1 MNFSNFI
8 KGLVESTTYNFG
20 RGERDWQNFIAD
32 YQIAPSVYLDEPIS
46 STFEVTNSGAIQEVF
61 DLKLVIMHKSQLDW
75 TPEQHSE
82 VIELARQEARKL
94 TILLNNSDVV
104 KSFTNPKVLEYINL
118 FDSNVS
124 GVFFTAQISF
134 YDNASV
140 CVNGTPQSDFVQLS
154 NTNNE
159 WQRTVPNGFNYIVP
173 NTPVELVDSEGNVI
187 ETVMIPSVSGG
198 QIVVTV
204 GGEITVSNS
213 NDTYSVTTST
223 DLELPNTTVKIYLD
237 GVFQQDVVIPTLDP
251 SNSLTITLL

>member
-8 KGLVESTTYNFG
+8 KALVESTTYNFG

-124 GVFFTAQISF
+124 GVFFTCQISF

-140 CVNGTPQSDFVQLS
+140 CVNGTPQSDFVHLL

-159 WQRTVPNGFNYIVP
+159 WQRTVPNGSNYIVP
-173 NTPVELVDSEGNVI
+173 NTPVELVDSEGTVI

-204 GGEITVSNS
+204 GGSITVSNS
-213 NDTYSVTTST
+213 NNTYSVTTST
-223 DLELPNTTVKIYLD
+223 NLELPNTTVNVFVD
-237 GVFQQDVVIPTLDP
+237 GVLSGTGTIVTLD
-251 SNSLTITLL
+251 STEEINVLWT

>member
-8 KGLVESTTYNFG
+8 KYLVESTTYNFG

-32 YQIAPSVYLDEPIS
+32 YEIAPSVYLDEPIS
-46 STFEVTNSGAIQEVF
+46 STFEVTKSGAIQEVF
-61 DLKLVIMHKSQLDW
+61 DLKLVIMRKSQLDW
-75 TPEQHSE
+75 TPEQHGE

-104 KSFTNPKVLEYINL
+104 KSFTNPKVLEFINL

-134 YDNASV
+134 YDNDSV

-154 NTNNE
+154 NTNSE
-159 WQRTVPNGFNYIVP
+159 WERTVPNGSSYTVP
-173 NTPVELVDSEGNVI
+173 NTPIELVDSEGTVI

-204 GGEITVSNS
+204 GGSITVSNS
-213 NDTYSVTTST
+213 NDSYSVTT
-223 DLELPNTTVKIYLD
+223 DENLELPNTTVNVYVD
-237 GVFQQDVVIPTLDP
+237 GILNQTGSIVTLDP
-251 SNSLTITLL
+251 NSVINITA

>member
-8 KGLVESTTYNFG
+8 KDLVESTTYNFG

-32 YQIAPSVYLDEPIS
+32 YEIAPSVYLDEPIS
-46 STFEVTNSGAIQEVF
+46 STFEVTKSGAIQEVF
-61 DLKLVIMHKSQLDW
+61 DLKLVIMRKSQLDW
-75 TPEQHSE
+75 TPEQHGE

-104 KSFTNPKVLEYINL
+104 KSFTNPKVLEFINL

-134 YDNASV
+134 YDNDSV

-154 NTNNE
+154 NTNEE
-159 WQRTVPNGFNYIVP
+159 WERTVPNGSSYVVP
-173 NTPVELVDSEGNVI
+173 NTPIELVDSEGTVI

-213 NDTYSVTTST
+213 NDTYSVTT
-223 DLELPNTTVKIYLD
+223 DENLELPNTTVNVYVD
-237 GVFQQDVVIPTLDP
+237 GILNQTGSIVTLDP
-251 SNSLTITLL
+251 NQVINITA

>member
-8 KGLVESTTYNFG
+8 KDLVESTTYNFG

-32 YQIAPSVYLDEPIS
+32 YEIAPSVYLDEPIS
-46 STFEVTNSGAIQEVF
+46 STFEVTKSGAIQEVF
-61 DLKLVIMHKSQLDW
+61 DLKLVIMRKSQLDW
-75 TPEQHSE
+75 TPEQHGE

-104 KSFTNPKVLEYINL
+104 KSFTNPKVLEFINL

-159 WQRTVPNGFNYIVP
+159 WERTVPNGSSYTVP
-173 NTPVELVDSEGNVI
+173 NTPIELVDSEGTVI

-213 NDTYSVTTST
+213 NDTYSVTT
-223 DLELPNTTVKIYLD
+223 DENLELPNTTVNVYVD
-237 GVFQQDVVIPTLDP
+237 GILNQTGTIVTLDP
-251 SNSLTITLL
+251 NQTINITA

>member
-1 MNFSNFI
+1 
-8 KGLVESTTYNFG
+8 
-20 RGERDWQNFIAD
+20 
-32 YQIAPSVYLDEPIS
+32 
-46 STFEVTNSGAIQEVF
+46 
-61 DLKLVIMHKSQLDW
+61 MHKSKLDW

-104 KSFTNPKVLEYINL
+104 KSFTNPKVLEYTNL

-134 YDNASV
+134 YDNTSV

-159 WQRTVPNGFNYIVP
+159 WERTVPNGSNYIVP

-204 GGEITVSNS
+204 GGSITVSNS
-213 NDTYSVTTST
+213 NDTYVVTTDE
-223 DLELPNTTVKIYLD
+223 DLELPDTEYIFTVD
-237 GVFQQDVVIPTLDP
+237 GNQQAPIFLPTL
-251 SNSLTITLL
+251 SNQTINVVWQ

>member
-32 YQIAPSVYLDEPIS
+32 YEIAPSVYLDEPIS
-46 STFEVTNSGAIQEVF
+46 STFEVTKSGAIQEVF
-61 DLKLVIMHKSQLDW
+61 DLKLVIMRKSQLDW
-75 TPEQHSE
+75 TPEQHGE

-104 KSFTNPKVLEYINL
+104 KSFTNPKVLEFINL

-134 YDNASV
+134 YDNDSV

-159 WQRTVPNGFNYIVP
+159 WERAVPNGSSYTVP
-173 NTPVELVDSEGNVI
+173 NTPVELVDSEGTVI

-213 NDTYSVTTST
+213 NDTYSVTT
-223 DLELPNTTVKIYLD
+223 DENLELPNTTVNVYVD
-237 GVFQQDVVIPTLDP
+237 GILNQTGSIVTLDP
-251 SNSLTITLL
+251 NQTINITA

>member
-8 KGLVESTTYNFG
+8 KALVESTTYNFG

-32 YQIAPSVYLDEPIS
+32 YEIAPSVYLDEPIS
-46 STFEVTNSGAIQEVF
+46 STFEVTKSGAIQEVF
-61 DLKLVIMHKSQLDW
+61 DLKLVIMRKSQLDW
-75 TPEQHSE
+75 TPEQHEE

-104 KSFTNPKVLEYINL
+104 KSFTNPKVLEFINL

-159 WQRTVPNGFNYIVP
+159 WERTVPNGSSYTVP
-173 NTPVELVDSEGNVI
+173 NTPIELVDSEGTVI

-213 NDTYSVTTST
+213 NDTYSVTT
-223 DLELPNTTVKIYLD
+223 DENLELPNTTVNVYVD
-237 GVFQQDVVIPTLDP
+237 GILNQTGSIVTLDP
-251 SNSLTITLL
+251 NSVINITS

>member
-8 KGLVESTTYNFG
+8 KGLIESTTYNFG

-32 YQIAPSVYLDEPIS
+32 YEIAPSVYLDEPIS
-46 STFEVTNSGAIQEVF
+46 STFEVTKSGAIQEVF
-61 DLKLVIMHKSQLDW
+61 DLKLVIMRKSQLDW
-75 TPEQHSE
+75 TPEQHGE

-104 KSFTNPKVLEYINL
+104 KSFTNPKVLEFINL

-134 YDNASV
+134 YDNTSV

-154 NTNNE
+154 NTNEE
-159 WQRTVPNGFNYIVP
+159 WQRTVPNGSSYIIP
-173 NTPVELVDSEGNVI
+173 NTPIELVDSEGTVI

-204 GGEITVSNS
+204 GEEITISNS
-213 NDTYSVTTST
+213 NDTYSVTTSE
-223 DLELPNTTVKIYLD
+223 DLTLPNTTVNVYVD
-237 GVFQQDVVIPTLDP
+237 GILNQTGTIITLDP
-251 SNSLTITLL
+251 NQTINISA

>member
-32 YQIAPSVYLDEPIS
+32 YEIAPSVYLDEPIS
-46 STFEVTNSGAIQEVF
+46 STFEVTKSGAIQEVF
-61 DLKLVIMHKSQLDW
+61 DLKLVIMRKSQLDW
-75 TPEQHSE
+75 TPEQHGE

-104 KSFTNPKVLEYINL
+104 KSFTNPKVLEFINL

-154 NTNNE
+154 NTNEE
-159 WQRTVPNGFNYIVP
+159 WERTVPNGSSYVVP
-173 NTPVELVDSEGNVI
+173 NTPIELVDSEGTVI

-204 GGEITVSNS
+204 GGAITVSNS
-213 NDTYSVTTST
+213 NDTYSVTTDE
-223 DLELPNTTVKIYLD
+223 DLTLPDTTVNVYVD
-237 GVFQQDVVIPTLDP
+237 GTLNQTGSIVTLDP
-251 SNSLTITLL
+251 NQTINITA

>member
-8 KGLVESTTYNFG
+8 KDLVESTTYNFG

-32 YQIAPSVYLDEPIS
+32 YEIAPSVYLDEPIS
-46 STFEVTNSGAIQEVF
+46 STFEVTKSGAIQEVF
-61 DLKLVIMHKSQLDW
+61 DLKLVIMRKSQLDW
-75 TPEQHSE
+75 TPEQHGE

-104 KSFTNPKVLEYINL
+104 KSFTNPKILEYTNL

-159 WQRTVPNGFNYIVP
+159 WERTVPNGSNYTVP
-173 NTPVELVDSEGNVI
+173 NTPVELVDSEGTVI

-213 NDTYSVTTST
+213 NSTYSVTTAEN
-223 DLELPNTTVKIYLD
+223 LVLPNTTVNVYVN
-237 GVFQQDVVIPTLDP
+237 GVLNSTGTIVTLDP
-251 SNSLTITLL
+251 SEEINITV

>member
-8 KGLVESTTYNFG
+8 KALVESTTYNFG

-32 YQIAPSVYLDEPIS
+32 YEIAPSVYLDEPIS
-46 STFEVTNSGAIQEVF
+46 STFEVTKSGAIQEVF
-61 DLKLVIMHKSQLDW
+61 DLKLVIMRKSQLDW
-75 TPEQHSE
+75 TPEQHGE

-104 KSFTNPKVLEYINL
+104 KSFTNPKVLEFINL

-134 YDNASV
+134 YDNDSV
-140 CVNGTPQSDFVQLS
+140 CVNGTPQSDFVQLW
-154 NTNNE
+154 NTNEE
-159 WQRTVPNGFNYIVP
+159 WERTVPNGSSYVVP
-173 NTPVELVDSEGNVI
+173 NTPIELVDSEGTVI

-204 GGEITVSNS
+204 GGSITVSNS
-213 NDTYSVTTST
+213 NDTYSVTT
-223 DLELPNTTVKIYLD
+223 DENLVLPDTEYIFTVAGIEQEPLTL
-237 GVFQQDVVIPTLDP
+237 PTL
-251 SNSLTITLL
+251 SNQTINVVWQ

>member
-46 STFEVTNSGAIQEVF
+46 SIFEVTNSGAIQEVF

-104 KSFTNPKVLEYINL
+104 KSFTNPKVLEYTNL

-140 CVNGTPQSDFVQLS
+140 CVNGTPQSDFVSLS

-159 WQRTVPNGFNYIVP
+159 WQRTVPNGSNYIVP

-204 GGEITVSNS
+204 GGSITVSNS
-213 NDTYSVTTST
+213 NDSYSVTTST
-223 DLELPNTTVKIYLD
+223 DLELPNTTVNVFVD
-237 GVFQQDVVIPTLDP
+237 GVLSGTGSIVTLDP
-251 SNSLTITLL
+251 TEEINITA

>member
-1 MNFSNFI
+1 M
-8 KGLVESTTYNFG
+8 
-20 RGERDWQNFIAD
+20 R
-32 YQIAPSVYLDEPIS
+32 
-46 STFEVTNSGAIQEVF
+46 
-61 DLKLVIMHKSQLDW
+61 KSQLDW
-75 TPEQHSE
+75 TPEQHGE

-104 KSFTNPKVLEYINL
+104 KSFTNPKVLEFINL

-134 YDNASV
+134 YDNASI

-159 WQRTVPNGFNYIVP
+159 WERTVPNGSNFIVP
-173 NTPVELVDSEGNVI
+173 NTPIELVDSEGTVI

-213 NDTYSVTTST
+213 NNSYSVTT
-223 DLELPNTTVKIYLD
+223 DENLVLPDTTYIFTVAGIEQAPIFL
-237 GVFQQDVVIPTLDP
+237 PTL
-251 SNSLTITLL
+251 SNQTINVIWQ

>member
-8 KGLVESTTYNFG
+8 KDLVESTTYNFG

-32 YQIAPSVYLDEPIS
+32 YEIAPSVYLDEPIS
-46 STFEVTNSGAIQEVF
+46 STFEVTKSGAIQEVF
-61 DLKLVIMHKSQLDW
+61 DLKLVIMRKSQLDW
-75 TPEQHSE
+75 TPEQHEE

-104 KSFTNPKVLEYINL
+104 KSFTNPKVLEYTNL

-134 YDNASV
+134 YDSDSV

-154 NTNNE
+154 NTNEE
-159 WQRTVPNGFNYIVP
+159 WDRTIPNGSSYTVP
-173 NTPVELVDSEGNVI
+173 NTPVELVDSEGTVI

-213 NDTYSVTTST
+213 NDTYSVTT
-223 DLELPNTTVKIYLD
+223 DENLVLPNTTCKIYVD
-237 GVFQQDVVIPTLDP
+237 GVFQQDVIIPTLDP

>member
-8 KGLVESTTYNFG
+8 KDLVESTTYNFG

-32 YQIAPSVYLDEPIS
+32 YEIAPSVYLDEPIS
-46 STFEVTNSGAIQEVF
+46 STFEVTKSGAIQEVF
-61 DLKLVIMHKSQLDW
+61 DLKLVIMRKSQLDW
-75 TPEQHSE
+75 TPEQHGE

-104 KSFTNPKVLEYINL
+104 KSFTNPKVLEFINL

-134 YDNASV
+134 YDNTSV

-159 WQRTVPNGFNYIVP
+159 WERTVPNGSSYIIP
-173 NTPVELVDSEGNVI
+173 NTPIELVDSEGTVI

-204 GGEITVSNS
+204 GSEITVSNS
-213 NDTYSVTTST
+213 NDTYSVTTSE
-223 DLELPNTTVKIYLD
+223 DLTLPNTTVNIYVN
-237 GVFQQDVVIPTLDP
+237 GVLNTTTSVVTLDP
-251 SNSLTITLL
+251 DATITILP

>member
-8 KGLVESTTYNFG
+8 KDLVESTTYNFG

-32 YQIAPSVYLDEPIS
+32 YEIAPSVYLDEPIS
-46 STFEVTNSGAIQEVF
+46 STFEVTKSGAIQEVF
-61 DLKLVIMHKSQLDW
+61 DLKLVIMRKSQLDW
-75 TPEQHSE
+75 TPEQHGE

-104 KSFTNPKVLEYINL
+104 KSFTNPKVLEYTNL

-154 NTNNE
+154 NTNEE
-159 WQRTVPNGFNYIVP
+159 WERTVPNGSNYTVP
-173 NTPVELVDSEGNVI
+173 NTPIELVDSEGTVI

-213 NDTYSVTTST
+213 NDTYSVTT
-223 DLELPNTTVKIYLD
+223 DENLVLPNTTVNVYVD
-237 GVFQQDVVIPTLDP
+237 GTLNQTGTIVTLDP
-251 SNSLTITLL
+251 NSVINITA

>member
-8 KGLVESTTYNFG
+8 KDLVESTTYNFG

-32 YQIAPSVYLDEPIS
+32 YEIAPSVYLDEPIS
-46 STFEVTNSGAIQEVF
+46 STFEVTKSGAIQEVF
-61 DLKLVIMHKSQLDW
+61 DLKLVIMRKSQLDW
-75 TPEQHSE
+75 TPEQHGE

-104 KSFTNPKVLEYINL
+104 KSFTNPKVLEFINL

-154 NTNNE
+154 NTNEE
-159 WQRTVPNGFNYIVP
+159 WERTVPNGSSYVVP
-173 NTPVELVDSEGNVI
+173 NTPIELVDSEGTVI

-204 GGEITVSNS
+204 GGSITVSNS
-213 NDTYSVTTST
+213 NDTYSVTT
-223 DLELPNTTVKIYLD
+223 DENLELPNTTVNIYVD
-237 GVFQQDVVIPTLDP
+237 GILNQTGSVVTLDP
-251 SNSLTITLL
+251 NSVINITT

>member
-32 YQIAPSVYLDEPIS
+32 YEIAPSVYLDEPIS
-46 STFEVTNSGAIQEVF
+46 STFEVTKSGAIQEVF
-61 DLKLVIMHKSQLDW
+61 DLKLVIMRKSQLDW
-75 TPEQHSE
+75 TPEQHGE

-104 KSFTNPKVLEYINL
+104 KSFTNPKVLEFINL

-134 YDNASV
+134 YNNASV

-154 NTNNE
+154 NTNEE
-159 WQRTVPNGFNYIVP
+159 WQRTIPNGSSYTVP
-173 NTPVELVDSEGNVI
+173 NTPIELVDSEGTVI

-213 NDTYSVTTST
+213 NDTYSVTTDE
-223 DLELPNTTVKIYLD
+223 DLTLPNTTVNVYVD
-237 GVFQQDVVIPTLDP
+237 GILNQTGTIITLDP
-251 SNSLTITLL
+251 NQTINISA

>member
-8 KGLVESTTYNFG
+8 KDLVESTTYNFG

-32 YQIAPSVYLDEPIS
+32 YEIAPSVYLDEPIS
-46 STFEVTNSGAIQEVF
+46 STFEVTKSGAIQEVF
-61 DLKLVIMHKSQLDW
+61 DLKLVIMRKSQLDW
-75 TPEQHSE
+75 TPEQHGE

-104 KSFTNPKVLEYINL
+104 KSFTNPKVLEFINL

-154 NTNNE
+154 NTNEE
-159 WQRTVPNGFNYIVP
+159 WERTVPNGSSYTVP
-173 NTPVELVDSEGNVI
+173 NTPIELVDSEGTVI

-213 NDTYSVTTST
+213 NDTYSVTT
-223 DLELPNTTVKIYLD
+223 DENLELPNTTVNVYVD
-237 GVFQQDVVIPTLDP
+237 GILNQTGTIVTLDP
-251 SNSLTITLL
+251 NQVINITA

>member
-32 YQIAPSVYLDEPIS
+32 YEIAPSVYLDEPIS
-46 STFEVTNSGAIQEVF
+46 SIFEVTKSGAIQEVF
-61 DLKLVIMHKSQLDW
+61 DLKLVIMRKSQLDW
-75 TPEQHSE
+75 TPEQHGE

-94 TILLNNSDVV
+94 TILLNNSDAV
-104 KSFTNPKVLEYINL
+104 KSFTNPKVLEYTNL

-134 YDNASV
+134 YDNDSV

-154 NTNNE
+154 NTNEE
-159 WQRTVPNGFNYIVP
+159 WERTVPNGSNYTVP
-173 NTPVELVDSEGNVI
+173 NTPIELVDSEGTVI
-187 ETVMIPSVSGG
+187 ETVIIPSVSGG

-204 GGEITVSNS
+204 GGSITVSNS
-213 NDTYSVTTST
+213 NNTYSVTT
-223 DLELPNTTVKIYLD
+223 DENLVLPNTTVNVYVD
-237 GVFQQDVVIPTLDP
+237 GILNQTGSIVTLDP
-251 SNSLTITLL
+251 NQTINITA

>member
-1 MNFSNFI
+1 MNFSDFI

-32 YQIAPSVYLDEPIS
+32 YEIAPSVYLDEPIS
-46 STFEVTNSGAIQEVF
+46 STFEVTKSGAIQEVF
-61 DLKLVIMHKSQLDW
+61 DLKLVIMRKSQLDW
-75 TPEQHSE
+75 TPEQHGE

-104 KSFTNPKVLEYINL
+104 KSFTNPKVLEFINL

-159 WQRTVPNGFNYIVP
+159 WDRTVPNGSNYTVP
-173 NTPVELVDSEGNVI
+173 NTPIELVDSEGTVI

-204 GGEITVSNS
+204 GGSITVSNS
-213 NDTYSVTTST
+213 NDTYSVTT
-223 DLELPNTTVKIYLD
+223 DENLELPNTTVNIYVD
-237 GVFQQDVVIPTLDP
+237 GILNQTGSVVTLDP
-251 SNSLTITLL
+251 NQTINISA

>member
-1 MNFSNFI
+1 MNFSDFI

-32 YQIAPSVYLDEPIS
+32 YEIAPSVYLDEPIS
-46 STFEVTNSGAIQEVF
+46 STFEVTKSGAIQEVF
-61 DLKLVIMHKSQLDW
+61 DLKLVIMRKSQLDW
-75 TPEQHSE
+75 TPEQHGE

-104 KSFTNPKVLEYINL
+104 KSFTNPKVLEFINL

-159 WQRTVPNGFNYIVP
+159 WERTVPNGSSYTVP
-173 NTPVELVDSEGNVI
+173 NTPVELVDSEGMVI

-198 QIVVTV
+198 QIVVTI

-213 NDTYSVTTST
+213 NDSYLVTTNVN
-223 DLELPNTTVKIYLD
+223 LVLPDTTYIFTVD
-237 GVFQQDVVIPTLDP
+237 GIEQEPLTLPTL
-251 SNSLTITLL
+251 SNQTINVVWQ

>member
-8 KGLVESTTYNFG
+8 KALVESTTYNFG

-32 YQIAPSVYLDEPIS
+32 YEIAPSVYLDEPIS
-46 STFEVTNSGAIQEVF
+46 STFEVTKSGAIQEVF
-61 DLKLVIMHKSQLDW
+61 DLKLVIMRKSQLDW
-75 TPEQHSE
+75 TPEQHGE

-104 KSFTNPKVLEYINL
+104 KSFTNPKVLEFINL

-159 WQRTVPNGFNYIVP
+159 WERTVPNGSSYTVP
-173 NTPVELVDSEGNVI
+173 NTPIELVDSEGTVI

-213 NDTYSVTTST
+213 NNTYSVTT
-223 DLELPNTTVKIYLD
+223 DENLELPNTTVNVYVD
-237 GVFQQDVVIPTLDP
+237 GILNQTGTIVTLDP
-251 SNSLTITLL
+251 NQTINITA

>member
-8 KGLVESTTYNFG
+8 KDLVESTTYNFG

-32 YQIAPSVYLDEPIS
+32 YEIAPSVYLDEPIS
-46 STFEVTNSGAIQEVF
+46 STFEVTKSGAIQEVF
-61 DLKLVIMHKSQLDW
+61 DLKLVIMRKSQLDW
-75 TPEQHSE
+75 TPEQHGE

-104 KSFTNPKVLEYINL
+104 KSFTNPKVLEFINL

-134 YDNASV
+134 YDNDSV

-159 WQRTVPNGFNYIVP
+159 WERTVPNGSNYTVP
-173 NTPVELVDSEGNVI
+173 NTPIELVDSEGTVI
-187 ETVMIPSVSGG
+187 ETVLIPSVSGG

-204 GGEITVSNS
+204 GGAITVSNS
-213 NDTYSVTTST
+213 DDSYSVTTSVN
-223 DLELPNTTVKIYLD
+223 LVLPDTTYIFTVD
-237 GVFQQDVVIPTLDP
+237 GIEQTPFNLPTL
-251 SNSLTITLL
+251 SNQIINVVWQ

>member
-8 KGLVESTTYNFG
+8 KALVESTTYNFG

-32 YQIAPSVYLDEPIS
+32 YEIAPSVYLDEPIS
-46 STFEVTNSGAIQEVF
+46 STFEVTKSGAIQEVF
-61 DLKLVIMHKSQLDW
+61 DLKLVIMRKSQLDW
-75 TPEQHSE
+75 TPEQHGE

-104 KSFTNPKVLEYINL
+104 KSFTNPKVLEFINL

-134 YDNASV
+134 YDNDSV

-159 WQRTVPNGFNYIVP
+159 WERAVPNGSNYTVP
-173 NTPVELVDSEGNVI
+173 NTPIELVDSEGTVI

-213 NDTYSVTTST
+213 NNTYSVTT
-223 DLELPNTTVKIYLD
+223 DENLELPNTTVNVYVD
-237 GVFQQDVVIPTLDP
+237 GILNQTGTIVTLDP
-251 SNSLTITLL
+251 NQTINITA